1 MEIASG
7 ALNAH
12 AIASLILTVFALFL
26 FSRERIPLETS
37 SLFVVVL
44 LTIGFT
50 LFPYT
55 SAEGVALSPTSFF
68 SGFGHQALI
77 AVCALMIVGHGLV
90 RTGALE
96 PVGRVL
102 ARLWGY
108 SPFLSLFVALVVAA
122 LLSAFVNNT
131 PIVVLLLPILVTVA
145 NRTKTSVSGTLMPI
159 SFATILGGM
168 LTTIGTS
175 TNLLVVSVA
184 ADLGLKE
191 IGMFD
196 FFVPG
201 LVMAG
206 VGVLYLWLVA
216 PRLLPARGALVDDDS
231 PRIFTAH
238 LLIPEDGDC
247 AGLTVREIIDKT
259 DGCIQI
265 TRIRRSKQ
273 NYVFPLPDATVRG
286 GDRLL
291 VRDTPQKLKEYESL
305 LGGQLFS
312 SGKLVDEEN
321 PLTDPDQHM
330 AELVVD
336 RGSPLVRRT
345 LNEIRF
351 LHSYQVAVIA
361 IHRKGRV
368 LEEMPDGIGKVKL
381 RLGDV
386 LLIQG
391 PGENIEDIRRS
402 GQLLVLDATT
412 ELPHSHRAHRALWVM
427 AAVIVVAALGILP
440 IAISAV
446 CGALLMMFT
455 NCLTWRDVQRAL
467 SVQVVLIVVASLAL
481 GNALISTGATDW
493 LASGFVK
500 IAAYLPIHGLFAGL
514 VLLMAILTNVV
525 SNNAAAVIGTP
536 IAVSIAQQ
544 LGLPPEAFVLAVL
557 FGANMSFAT
566 PMAYQT
572 NLLVM
577 NTGSYSFMDFVRV
590 GVPLTVILWLTISWL
605 LPQMYGF

>member
-1 MEIASG
+1 MEIVSG
-7 ALNAH
+7 TLNGH
-12 AIASLILTVFALFL
+12 AIASMILTAFALFL

-102 ARLWGY
+102 AKLWGY

-145 NRTKTSVSGTLMPI
+145 SRTKTSVSGTLMPI

-184 ADLGLKE
+184 ADLGLE
-191 IGMFD
+191 QIGMFD

-201 LVMAG
+201 LVMMG
-206 VGVLYLWLVA
+206 VGVLYLWLIA
-216 PRLLPARGALVDDDS
+216 PRLLPTRGALVDDDS

-238 LLIPEDGDC
+238 IYIPEDSHCVDC
-247 AGLTVREIIDKT
+247 TVREIIEKT
-259 DGCIQI
+259 DGNIQI

-273 NYVFPLPDATVRG
+273 NYVFPLPDATVRA

-291 VRDTPQKLKEYESL
+291 VRDTPSKLKEYESL
-305 LGGQLFS
+305 LSGKLFS
-312 SGKLVDEEN
+312 SGKVVDEEN
-321 PLTDPDQHM
+321 PLTAPDQHM

-368 LEEMPDGIGKVKL
+368 LEEMPYGIAKVKL

-467 SVQVVLIVVASLAL
+467 SAQVVLIVVASLAL

-500 IAAYLPIHGLFAGL
+500 VAAYLPIHGLFAGL

-536 IAVSIAQQ
+536 IAISIAQQ

>member
-1 MEIASG
+1 MESLA
-7 ALNAH
+7 AVPNAH
-12 AIASLILTVFALFL
+12 AVASLILTLVALLL

-37 SLFVVVL
+37 SLLVVVV

-50 LFPYT
+50 LFPFVDT
-55 SAEGVALSPTSFF
+55 GGNTLSPASFF

-96 PVGRVL
+96 PMGHWL
-102 ARLWGY
+102 ARLWGF
-108 SPFLSLFVALVVAA
+108 SPFLSLLATLLVAA
-122 LLSAFVNNT
+122 VLSAFVNNT

-159 SFATILGGM
+159 GFATILGGM

-184 ADLGLKE
+184 ADLGLDE

-196 FFVPG
+196 FFIPG
-201 LVMAG
+201 TVLLA
-206 VGVLYLWLVA
+206 VGALYLWLVA
-216 PRLLPARGALVDDDS
+216 PRLLPTRGALADDTS

-238 LLIPEDGDC
+238 LSIPEDSFCDGK
-247 AGLTVREIIDKT
+247 TVRDIIEKS
-259 DGCIQI
+259 GGRIQI

-273 NYVFPLPDATVRG
+273 THVFPLPDATIRA

-291 VRDTPQKLKEYESL
+291 VQDNPQNLKEYETL
-305 LGGQLFS
+305 LGAQLFS
-312 SGKLVDEEN
+312 SGKVVDEEN
-321 PLTDPDQHM
+321 PLTEPDQHM
-330 AELVVD
+330 AELVID

-345 LNEIRF
+345 LKEMRF

-361 IHRKGRV
+361 IHRKGKA
-368 LEEMPDGIGKVKL
+368 LESMPDGIDKVKL

-391 PGENIEDIRRS
+391 PGENIEEIKRN
-402 GQLLVLDATT
+402 GQFLVLDATT
-412 ELPHSHRAHRALWVM
+412 ELPHSHRAPRALWIM
-427 AAVIVVAALGILP
+427 AGVVVTAALGIVP
-440 IAISAV
+440 IAISAT
-446 CGALLMMFT
+446 CGALLMLVT
-455 NCLTWRDVQRAL
+455 HCLSWRDVQRAL

-481 GNALISTGATDW
+481 GNALITTGATDY
-493 LASGFVK
+493 LAACFLGITDGMSVHA
-500 IAAYLPIHGLFAGL
+500 IFAGL
-514 VLLMAILTNVV
+514 VLLMAVLTNIV

-544 LGLPPEAFVLAVL
+544 LGVPAEAFVLAVL

-577 NTGSYSFMDFVRV
+577 NAGSYSFKDFVRV
-590 GVPLTVILWLTISWL
+590 GVPLTLLLWVVISWL
-605 LPQMYGF
+605 LPRMYGF

>member
-1 MEIASG
+1 MESLA
-7 ALNAH
+7 AVPNAH
-12 AIASLILTVFALFL
+12 AIASLILTLLALFL

-37 SLFVVVL
+37 SLLVVVI

-50 LFPYT
+50 MYPYED
-55 SAEGVALSPTSFF
+55 ADGEVLSPTSFF
-68 SGFGHQALI
+68 SGFGHQALV

-96 PVGRVL
+96 PMGRWL
-102 ARLWGY
+102 ARLWGF
-108 SPFLSLFVALVVAA
+108 SPFLSLFATLVVAA
-122 LLSAFVNNT
+122 ILSAFVNNT
-131 PIVVLLLPILVTVA
+131 PIVVLLLPILIAVA
-145 NRTKTSVSGTLMPI
+145 TRTKTSVTGTLMPI
-159 SFATILGGM
+159 GFATILGGM

-184 ADLGLKE
+184 ADLGLDQ

-201 LVMAG
+201 MVLMA

-216 PRLLPARGALVDDDS
+216 PRLLPPHKALADDTS

-238 LLIPEDGDC
+238 LSIPEGSFCDGKVIRDVIEKT
-247 AGLTVREIIDKT
+247 AGR
-259 DGCIQI
+259 IQI

-273 NYVFPLPDATVRG
+273 THVFPLPDAKLRA

-291 VRDTPQKLKEYESL
+291 VNDTPANLKELETL
-305 LGGQLFS
+305 LGAQLFS
-312 SGKLVDEEN
+312 SGKVVDEEN
-321 PLTDPDQHM
+321 PLTAPDQHM
-330 AELVVD
+330 AELVID
-336 RGSPLVRRT
+336 RGSPMVHRT
-345 LNEIRF
+345 LNDMRF

-368 LEEMPDGIGKVKL
+368 LESMPEGIGRVKL

-391 PGENIEDIRRS
+391 PGDNIDDIKRN

-412 ELPHSHRAHRALWVM
+412 ELPHSHRAPRALWIM
-427 AAVIVVAALGILP
+427 AAVVVAAALGVVP
-440 IAISAV
+440 ISISAT
-446 CGALLMMFT
+446 CGALLMIFT
-455 NCLTWRDVQRAL
+455 NCLSWRDVQRAL
-467 SVQVVLIVVASLAL
+467 SAQVVLIVVASLAL
-481 GNALISTGATDW
+481 GNALISTGATDY
-493 LASGFVK
+493 LAVSFLAITDGMSVHA
-500 IAAYLPIHGLFAGL
+500 IFAGL
-514 VLLMAILTNVV
+514 VLLMAILTNIV

-536 IAVSIAQQ
+536 IAISIAQQ
-544 LGLPPEAFVLAVL
+544 LGVPEEAFVLAVL

-577 NTGSYSFMDFVRV
+577 NAGSYSFKDFVRV
-590 GVPLTVILWLTISWL
+590 GVPLTLLLWAVISWL
-605 LPQMYGF
+605 LPRMYGF

>member
-1 MEIASG
+1 MEIAAG
-7 ALNAH
+7 TLNAH
-12 AIASLILTVFALFL
+12 AIASLILTVLALFL

-55 SAEGVALSPTSFF
+55 SPGGATLNPTSFF

-96 PVGRVL
+96 PVGRGL
-102 ARLWGY
+102 ARLWGF

-196 FFVPG
+196 FFIPG
-201 LVMAG
+201 LVMTG

-216 PRLLPARGALVDDDS
+216 PRLLPTRGALVDDSS
-231 PRIFTAH
+231 PRIFSAH
-238 LLIPEDGDC
+238 LYIPEDTFC
-247 AGLTVREIIDKT
+247 AGRTVREIIEKA
-259 DGCIQI
+259 DGNIRI

-273 NYVFPLPDATVRG
+273 NYVFPLPDATVRA

-291 VRDTPQKLKEYESL
+291 IRDTPQKLKEFESL

-351 LHSYQVAVIA
+351 LHSFQVAVIA

-391 PGENIEDIRRS
+391 PGENIEEIKRS

-412 ELPHSHRAHRALWVM
+412 ELPHSHRAHRALWIM
-427 AAVIVVAALGILP
+427 AGVVVVAAL
-440 IAISAV
+440 
-446 CGALLMMFT
+446 
-455 NCLTWRDVQRAL
+455 
-467 SVQVVLIVVASLAL
+467 
-481 GNALISTGATDW
+481 
-493 LASGFVK
+493 
-500 IAAYLPIHGLFAGL
+500 
-514 VLLMAILTNVV
+514 
-525 SNNAAAVIGTP
+525 
-536 IAVSIAQQ
+536 
-544 LGLPPEAFVLAVL
+544 
-557 FGANMSFAT
+557 
-566 PMAYQT
+566 
-572 NLLVM
+572 
-577 NTGSYSFMDFVRV
+577 
-590 GVPLTVILWLTISWL
+590 
-605 LPQMYGF
+605 

>member
-1 MEIASG
+1 MEDLIAG
-7 ALNAH
+7 PNAH
-12 AIASLILTVFALFL
+12 AIAALILTVLALLL

-37 SLFVVVL
+37 SLLVIVI

-50 LFPYT
+50 LFPFVG
-55 SAEGVALSPTSFF
+55 SDGVALNPASFF

-102 ARLWGY
+102 SRLWGF
-108 SPFLSLFVALVVAA
+108 SPFLSLFVALVMAA
-122 LLSAFVNNT
+122 ILSAFVNNT

-159 SFATILGGM
+159 GFATILGGM

-184 ADLGLKE
+184 EDLGLSK

-201 LVMAG
+201 LVMMA

-216 PRLLPARGALVDDDS
+216 PRLLPTRGALADDTS

-238 LLIPEDGDC
+238 MSIPEGSFCEGKTIRD
-247 AGLTVREIIDKT
+247 IIEKT
-259 DGCIQI
+259 DGRIQI

-273 NYVFPLPDATVRG
+273 NYVFPLPDASIRA

-291 VRDTPQKLKEYESL
+291 VRDTPKLLKEFEGL

-312 SGKLVDEEN
+312 SGKVVDEEN
-321 PLTDPDQHM
+321 PLTAPDQHM
-330 AELVVD
+330 AELVID
-336 RGSPLVRRT
+336 RGSPMVHRT
-345 LNEIRF
+345 LNNMRF
-351 LHSYQVAVIA
+351 LQSYQVAVIA
-361 IHRKGRV
+361 IHRKGRL
-368 LEEMPDGIGKVKL
+368 LEEMPEGIGRVKL

-391 PGENIEDIRRS
+391 PGENIDEIKRN

-412 ELPHSHRAHRALWVM
+412 ELPHSHRAPRALWIM
-427 AAVIVVAALGILP
+427 AGVVAAAALGIMP
-440 IAISAV
+440 IAISAL
-446 CGALLMMFT
+446 CGALLMLFT
-455 NCLTWRDVQRAL
+455 NCLGWRDVQRAL
-467 SVQVVLIVVASLAL
+467 STQVVLIVVASLAL
-481 GNALISTGATDW
+481 GNALISTGATDY
-493 LASGFVK
+493 LATSFLRITDGM
-500 IAAYLPIHGLFAGL
+500 PTHGLFAGL
-514 VLLMAILTNVV
+514 VLLMAVLTNIV

-536 IAVSIAQQ
+536 IAISIAQQ

-577 NTGSYSFMDFVRV
+577 NAGSYSFKDFVRV
-590 GVPLTVILWLTISWL
+590 GVPLTLLLWVTISLL
-605 LPQMYGF
+605 LPWMYGF

>member
-1 MEIASG
+1 MESLVADP
-7 ALNAH
+7 NAH
-12 AIASLILTVFALFL
+12 AIASLLLTLAALFL

-37 SLFVVVL
+37 SLVVVVV

-50 LFPYT
+50 VFPFVDM
-55 SAEGVALSPTSFF
+55 EGSQLNPASFF
-68 SGFGHQALI
+68 SGFGHQALV

-96 PVGRVL
+96 PVGRWL
-102 ARLWGY
+102 ARLWKF
-108 SPFLSLFVALVVAA
+108 SPFLSLFATLLVAA
-122 LLSAFVNNT
+122 VLSAFVNNT
-131 PIVVLLLPILVTVA
+131 PIVVLLLPILMAVA
-145 NRTKTSVSGTLMPI
+145 SRTKTSVSGTLMPVG
-159 SFATILGGM
+159 FATILGGM

-201 LVMAG
+201 TVMLG

-216 PRLLPARGALVDDDS
+216 PRLLPARGALADDTS

-238 LLIPEDGDC
+238 ISIPEGSFCDGKVIRD
-247 AGLTVREIIDKT
+247 IIEKAE
-259 DGCIQI
+259 GRIQI

-273 NYVFPLPDATVRG
+273 NHVFPLPDAKVRA

-291 VRDTPQKLKEYESL
+291 VRDTPQNLKEFETL

-312 SGKLVDEEN
+312 SGKVVDEEN
-321 PLTDPDQHM
+321 PLTEPDQHM
-330 AELVVD
+330 AELVID
-336 RGSPLVRRT
+336 RGSPMVRRT
-345 LNEIRF
+345 LNEMRF

-368 LEEMPDGIGKVKL
+368 LEAMPEGIGKVKL

-391 PGENIEDIRRS
+391 PGDNIEEIKRN
-402 GQLLVLDATT
+402 GQFLVLDATT
-412 ELPHSHRAHRALWVM
+412 ELPHSHRAPRALWIM
-427 AAVIVVAALGILP
+427 AGVVVAAALGVLP
-440 IAISAV
+440 VAISAT
-446 CGALLMMFT
+446 CGALLMLFT
-455 NCLTWRDVQRAL
+455 NCLSWRDVQRAL

-481 GNALISTGATDW
+481 GNALTVTGATDY
-493 LASGFVK
+493 LAASFLSITNGMPVRV
-500 IAAYLPIHGLFAGL
+500 LFAGL
-514 VLLMAILTNVV
+514 VLLMAVLTNIV

-536 IAVSIAQQ
+536 IAISIAQQ
-544 LGLPPEAFVLAVL
+544 LGLPAEAFVLAVL

-577 NTGSYSFMDFVRV
+577 NAGSYSFKDFVRV
-590 GVPLTVILWLTISWL
+590 GVPLTVLLWLVISWL